1 LPRGIYRDA
10 VRSSQRPCVKT
21 SGLRGVSRLL
31 LATILW
37 KLIKAPRRWLPDQA
51 LVMDAASF
59 ELLDN
64 HVAAARF
71 KRVGG
76 GHRLFLTLYPYY
88 IPPYVVSSWI

>member
-1 LPRGIYRDA
+1 LPRGIYRNA

-31 LATILW
+31 ATIPW
-37 KLIKAPRRWLPDQA
+37 ELIKAPRWWLPDQA

-59 ELLDN
+59 ELLNN
-64 HVAAARF
+64 HVAAAGF

-76 GHRLFLTLYPYY
+76 GHSLFLTLYPYH